1 MATQHPDNAGAPYWL
16 GQGFV
21 DSYAEVEECYRS
33 FADLGCQEYMWDWEG
48 KFVDEAVVERL
59 FQNYLDYFQEK
70 QLGRDVFLTVRL
82 PNIWQE
88 RGYRITRAFM
98 GILTAH
104 DLATELGL
112 NAPPIIEVILP
123 MTDDPQR
130 LFYIKHTFKQ
140 TAQLKR
146 VVFEEHSRG
155 QVFDDIGVIPLIE
168 GIDDIRRAKDIV
180 AEYVSLHQKEFGRPP
195 DYLRPFVARS
205 DPALN
210 NGFVPAVLLAKMALG
225 EYYRFQEQTGI
236 PVHPIIGVGSLP
248 FRGGLR
254 PDAVDAFIAEYPGVR
269 TVTVQ
274 SAFRYDFPREQVE
287 VAIAQL
293 NQALAQTQCQRFDEA
308 SLSRLDRLNDL
319 FSAPY
324 QQTIEALAPTI
335 NRLASAVPSRR
346 ERLLH
351 IGLFGYSRGM
361 GQVSLPRAIP
371 FAASLYSL
379 GIPPELIGTGRGLV
393 AARDEGLLHQLE
405 AVHHQLREHLQ
416 AMGRLLNQEN
426 LERLGSA
433 DPLWREV
440 QRDVAAVE
448 DYLGE
453 RLGPADLDSLI
464 HRNLTSNILI
474 LFQQGEDFSG
484 DLVRAARLRRSLG

>member
-1 MATQHPDNAGAPYWL
+1 MATQHPDNARPPYWL
-16 GQGFV
+16 SQSFV
-21 DSYAEVEECYRS
+21 ASHAEVEECFRS

-59 FQNYLDYFQEK
+59 FQSYLSYFQEK

-104 DLATELGL
+104 DLAVELGL

-155 QVFDDIGVIPLIE
+155 EVFEDIGVIPLIE
-168 GIDDIRRAKDIV
+168 GIADIRRAKDIIG
-180 AEYVSLHQKEFGRPP
+180 EYVGLHQKEFGQPP
-195 DYLRPFVARS
+195 SYLRPFIARS

-210 NGFVPAVLLAKMALG
+210 SGFVPAALLAKMALC
-225 EYYRFQEQTGI
+225 EYYRFQEESGI
-236 PVHPIIGVGSLP
+236 PMHPIIGVGSLP

-254 PDAVDAFIAEYPGVR
+254 PDAVDSFVAEYPGVR

-274 SAFRYDFPREQVE
+274 SAFRYDFPQEQV
-287 VAIAQL
+287 VAAIAQL
-293 NQALAQTQCQRFDEA
+293 NRTLAETQCQHFDDA
-308 SLSRLDRLNDL
+308 AMAGLDRLNDL
-319 FSAPY
+319 FAAPY
-324 QQTIEALAPTI
+324 QHAIEALAPTI
-335 NRLASAVPSRR
+335 NRVALAVPSRR

-351 IGLFGYSRGM
+351 VGLFGYSRGI
-361 GQVSLPRAIP
+361 GRVSLPRAIP

-379 GIPPELIGTGRGLV
+379 GVPPELIGTGRGLA
-393 AARDEGLLHQLE
+393 AARREGLLPQLE
-405 AVHHQLREHLQ
+405 KAHHQLREHLR
-416 AMGRLLNQEN
+416 AAGRLLNKEN
-426 LERLGSA
+426 LERLCLA
-433 DPLWREV
+433 DNSWEDV
-440 QRDVAAVE
+440 AKDVAAIE

-453 RLGPADLDSLI
+453 RLGPSDPDSLI

-474 LFQQGEDFSG
+474 LFQQGQDFTED
-484 DLVRAARLRRSLG
+484 LERAARLRRSLG